1 MFSSILKSRIL
12 VAPLIMVNFPKVAI
26 EQNMY
31 VDVNFL
37 SAWPPRLRQPL
48 DGIAVMLQ
56 GLKIWGASSKSGNK
70 IWGGVCPSAPP
81 PFPLLATCMECME
94 IGTIDPVGRLRD
106 F

>member
-70 IWGGVCPSAPP
+70 IRGGVCLSAPP
-81 PFPLLATCMECME
+81 PPLPSACNMHGMH
-94 IGTIDPVGRLRD
+94 GNRD
-106 F
+106 YRSRWKVA

>member
-81 PFPLLATCMECME
+81 PLPSACNMHGMH
-94 IGTIDPVGRLRD
+94 GNRD
-106 F
+106 YRSRWKVA